1 MSELVLH
8 PTELRL
14 TSGQR
19 QETYTCNDKYISAV
33 MQRISVSQ
41 AISSCRFFMRV
52 NYVFSRS
59 FFEFLFLGSIVGSY
73 LKRKSL

>member
-1 MSELVLH
+1 MLR

-19 QETYTCNDKYISAV
+19 EETYTSNDKYISAV

-41 AISSCRFFMRV
+41 AMSLCRFFMRV
-52 NYVFSRS
+52 NDLFSNN
-59 FFEFLFLGSIVGSY
+59 FCEFLFLGSIVGSY